1 MTRIRTSWELAKV
14 SWGVL
19 KSDRSLL
26 WLPVLGALVSL
37 GALGVLG
44 GLFAVMGIDSGDNGD
59 SLAPF
64 GYVLIVVAYI
74 SLAFV
79 AVFFQA
85 ALVSG
90 ANARLD
96 GRDTSVKESIAAA
109 GSKVHRLL
117 PWAIVQAT
125 VSFIINQLERQ
136 EIIGAIIGSL
146 LGAAWNI
153 LTFLAIP
160 IIMIEDVGPG
170 GAFKRSKTLLGRTWG
185 ENVSAQLGFG
195 LLGFVAILPAAA
207 LVAIGFA
214 AGTALLVVTIAIAV
228 VWVAAVTLVLTALDG
243 IFRTA
248 LYRYAAEGTPP
259 PAFAGIDFQHAFQ
272 QTRRGGRRGGATG
285 TGGFSGRGMQD
296 EA

>member
-1 MTRIRTSWELAKV
+1 MSLAV
-14 SWGVL
+14 
-19 KSDRSLL
+19 
-26 WLPVLGALVSL
+26 
-37 GALGVLG
+37 LGVLG
-44 GLFAVMGIDSGDNGD
+44 GLFALTGIDSGDNGD

-64 GYVLIVVAYI
+64 GYVLIVIAYI
-74 SLAFV
+74 AFAFV

-136 EIIGAIIGSL
+136 EIIGALIGSL

-160 IIMIEDVGPG
+160 IIVIEDVGPG
-170 GAFKRSKTLLGRTWG
+170 GALKRSKTLLGRTWG

-195 LLGFVAILPAAA
+195 LLGFVAVIPAALARRDRRRRRHRAARGDHRGRRRLARRRHARAHRARRHLPHRAVPLRGRGHAPARVRRRRLPAHVPADA
-207 LVAIGFA
+207 PGWPW
-214 AGTALLVVTIAIAV
+214 AGRA
-228 VWVAAVTLVLTALDG
+228 D
-243 IFRTA
+243 
-248 LYRYAAEGTPP
+248 
-259 PAFAGIDFQHAFQ
+259 
-272 QTRRGGRRGGATG
+272 
-285 TGGFSGRGMQD
+285 GGFSGRGMQD
-296 EA
+296 AT

>member
-26 WLPVLGALVSL
+26 WIPVFGALATL
-37 GALGVLG
+37 GVLGVLG
-44 GLFAVMGIDSGDNGD
+44 GLFAVMGIDSGSNGD
-59 SLAPF
+59 TLAPF
-64 GYVLIVVAYI
+64 GYVLIVFAYLA
-74 SLAFV
+74 LAFV

-85 ALVSG
+85 ALVSA

-96 GRDTSVKESIAAA
+96 GRDTSVGEAISAA

-136 EIIGAIIGSL
+136 ELIGALIGSL

-160 IIMIEDVGPG
+160 IIVIEDVGPG
-170 GAFKRSKTLLGRTWG
+170 GALKRSKTLLGRTWG
-185 ENVSAQLGFG
+185 ENISAQLGFG
-195 LLGFVAILPAAA
+195 LLGFVAILPAAL
-207 LVAIGFA
+207 LVAIGAA

-228 VWVAAVTLVLTALDG
+228 VWVAIVTVVLTALDG

-259 PAFAGIDFQHAFQ
+259 PAFAGVDFEHAFRR
-272 QTRRGGRRGGATG
+272 TRRGARGGATG
-285 TGGFSGRGMQD
+285 TGGFSGRGMTD
-296 EA
+296 

>member
-26 WLPVLGALVSL
+26 WIPVLGALVSL
-37 GALGVLG
+37 LVLGVLG
-44 GLFAVMGIDSGDNGD
+44 GLFALTGIDSGDNGD

-64 GYVLIVVAYI
+64 GYVLIVIAYI
-74 SLAFV
+74 ALAFV

-96 GRDTSVKESIAAA
+96 GRDTSVKESIGVA

-125 VSFIINQLERQ
+125 VSFIIGQLERY
-136 EIIGAIIGSL
+136 EVIGTIIGSL

-160 IIMIEDVGPG
+160 IIVIEDAGPG
-170 GAFKRSKTLLGRTWG
+170 SALKRSKTLLGRTWG
-185 ENVSAQLGFG
+185 ENISAQVGFG

-207 LVAIGFA
+207 LVGLGALV
-214 AGTALLVVTIAIAV
+214 GTALLVVCIAIAV
-228 VWVAAVTLVLTALDG
+228 VWLAIVTLVLTALDG

-248 LYRYAAEGTPP
+248 LYRYAAEGAPP
-259 PAFAGIDFQHAFQ
+259 PAFAGVDFEHAFR

-285 TGGFSGRGMQD
+285 TGGFSGQGMQD
-296 EA
+296 